1 MISAENNMNNPDL
14 ICLVLVTAPDSDTAE
29 LIANTLLEKELA
41 ACVNIYSGLRSL
53 YRWEGK
59 IQDDQEFLMMIK
71 TRLELVKDHLIPMI
85 QELHPYQVPE
95 IIALPV
101 VECAESYLN
110 WIVSETSGNESHPLE
125 G

>member
-1 MISAENNMNNPDL
+1 MISAGNNMNNPDS

-41 ACVNIYSGLRSL
+41 ACVNIFPGLRSL

-59 IQDDQEFLMMIK
+59 IQEDGEFLMMIK
-71 TRLELVKDHLIPMI
+71 TRSELVQDHLIPMI
-85 QELHPYQVPE
+85 QKLHPYQVPE
-95 IIALPV
+95 IISLPV
-101 VECAESYLN
+101 VGGAESYLN
-110 WIVSETSGNESHPLE
+110 WIVSETAGNKNHDLE